1 MPTNFRDDNK
11 PVVSFD
17 PRLEVT
23 PFTLF
28 RSLREGSAPLLIDVR
43 ANPEGK
49 TLRGAMPMPGPDWRP
64 LENQSVVL
72 FDDDGSRSV
81 RLAADLQA
89 EGFSDVRA
97 LFGGLELYDFSLDP
111 EIVDTDTFLIDL

>member
-1 MPTNFRDDNK
+1 MPTSFRDDNK

-17 PRLEVT
+17 PRLEVSA
-23 PFTLF
+23 FTLF
-28 RSLREGSAPLLIDVR
+28 RSLREGRAPLLIDVR
-43 ANPEGK
+43 ERPAGK

-64 LENQSVVL
+64 LADQKVVL

-81 RLAADLQA
+81 LLAGELQA
-89 EGFSDVRA
+89 EGFPHVRA

-111 EIVDTDTFLIDL
+111 EVVETDTYLIDL

>member
-1 MPTNFRDDNK
+1 MPTSFRDDDK

-17 PRLEVT
+17 PRLEVS

-28 RSLREGSAPLLIDVR
+28 RSLREGKAPLLIDVR
-43 ANPEGK
+43 ERPAGK

-64 LENQSVVL
+64 LADQQVVL
-72 FDDDGSRSV
+72 FDEDGSKSV
-81 RLAADLQA
+81 LLAGELQA
-89 EGFSDVRA
+89 EGFPHVRA

-111 EIVDTDTFLIDL
+111 EIVEADTFLIEL

>member
-1 MPTNFRDDNK
+1 MPTSFRDDKK

-28 RSLREGSAPLLIDVR
+28 RSLREGRAPLLIDIR
-43 ANPEGK
+43 AHPAGK

-64 LENQSVVL
+64 LENQRVVL

-81 RLAADLQA
+81 QLAGELQA
-89 EGFSDVRA
+89 EGLPDVRA
-97 LFGGLELYDFSLDP
+97 LFGGLELYEFCLDP
-111 EIVDTDTFLIDL
+111 EVVETDTYLIEI